1 MKIIRKVAVKQI
13 VTEQTKS
20 NLRDEY
26 ELKIFQLE
34 QECQQLLFE
43 QKKLEQRSS
52 KKKADIALKF
62 QKEMSNRKDHIKWY
76 KYKLEQLDI
85 LPIGSEINDG
95 EVEAMIE
102 VEVGMNWDNL
112 VDKKSII
119 IKDGVVTKIT

>member
-13 VTEQTKS
+13 VTEQTKVK
-20 NLRDEY
+20 LEEEY

-43 QKKLEQRSS
+43 QKKLEQRST

-76 KYKLEQLDI
+76 KYKLEQLSI

-95 EVEAMIE
+95 EVEAMID
-102 VEVGMNWDNL
+102 VEVGMDWNEL

-119 IKDGVVTKIT
+119 VKDGIVTKIT